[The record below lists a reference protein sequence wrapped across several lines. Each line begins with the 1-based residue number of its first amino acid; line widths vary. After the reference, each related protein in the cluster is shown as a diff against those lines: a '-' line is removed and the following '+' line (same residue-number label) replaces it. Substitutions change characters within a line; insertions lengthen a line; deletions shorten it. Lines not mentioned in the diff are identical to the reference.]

1 MNLDGLLIGQ
11 ATLAA
16 LMNIAFALVVGSA
29 LFERWLAGDGA
40 GVRSASSHSA
50 WHRAR
55 SSIVAAAL
63 VLVLADG
70 GWLVY
75 EAASMSGAGLVDGV
89 AYLPDVLV
97 KTHVGHA
104 WCVAFGG
111 AAVLVVAA
119 CMYRGGPF
127 GRFAMGLAALACAS
141 GAALLGHAADA
152 GAFSFAAATQV
163 LHVLSTAVWGGL
175 VLAGGFVVLPALDAS
190 TTRGAMI
197 RMAGSVST
205 TSLVALVVVAATGL
219 VSAERGLGGTLTA
232 LRTSTW
238 GHVLALKAALVL
250 FAIVL
255 GGLNR
260 ISVLPRLRRS
270 ASTADAHT
278 FNNVLHLEAFVILG
292 VFIAAAVLALTPPA

>member
-1 MNLDGLLIGQ
+1 MSADGLLIGQ
-11 ATLAA
+11 AALAA
-16 LMNIAFALVVGSA
+16 LMNIAFALAVGSV

-40 GVRSASSHSA
+40 GVRSASSHTA

-55 SSIVAAAL
+55 SSIVVAAL

-70 GWLVY
+70 GWLLY
-75 EAASMSGAGLVDGV
+75 EAASMSGTGLVDGV
-89 AYLPDVLV
+89 AHLPDVLV

-104 WCVAFGG
+104 WCVAFAG
-111 AAVLVVAA
+111 AAVLVIAA
-119 CMYRGGPF
+119 CMYRGGPL
-127 GRFAMGLAALACAS
+127 GRFVMGLAALACAC

-152 GAFSFAAATQV
+152 GTLSFAAANQV

-175 VLAGGFVVLPALDAS
+175 VLAGGFIVLPALDAS

-197 RMAGSVST
+197 RVAGFVSSA
-205 TSLVALVVVAATGL
+205 SLIAFVFVVATGL
-219 VSAERGLGGTLTA
+219 VSAERGLGGALSA
-232 LRTSTW
+232 LRNSTW

-260 ISVLPRLRRS
+260 MSVLPRLRRT

-292 VFIAAAVLALTPPA
+292 VFIAAAVLAQTPPV